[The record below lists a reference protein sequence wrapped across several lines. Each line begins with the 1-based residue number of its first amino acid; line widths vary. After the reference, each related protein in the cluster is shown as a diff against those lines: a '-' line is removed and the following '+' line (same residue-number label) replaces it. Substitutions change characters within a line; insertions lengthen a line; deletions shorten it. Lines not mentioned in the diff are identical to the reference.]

1 MKKIKRNIVRFYKEL
16 FNNSKQTNDSTK
28 YIKHFVLCSKKTYES
43 KTLNIMRDCLIMWAD
58 QMAKSIDISAKCPI
72 RFYCKEIDN
81 TTWFYVTLTDEQCKI
96 WRINNSNLHISD
108 QSEINPLSIF
118 DLDDYWKLFAE
129 NSHPLYK

>member
-1 MKKIKRNIVRFYKEL
+1 MKNIKRNIARFCKEM
-16 FNNSKQTNDSTK
+16 FNDSKQMNDSTK

-43 KTLNIMRDCLIMWAD
+43 KTLNIIRDCLIMWAD
-58 QMAKSIDISAKCPI
+58 QMAKSIDISGKCPI
-72 RFYCKEIDN
+72 RFYSKEIDN
-81 TTWFYVTLTDEQCKI
+81 TTWFYVTLTDMQCKI

-118 DLDDYWKLFAE
+118 ELDDYWKLFAE